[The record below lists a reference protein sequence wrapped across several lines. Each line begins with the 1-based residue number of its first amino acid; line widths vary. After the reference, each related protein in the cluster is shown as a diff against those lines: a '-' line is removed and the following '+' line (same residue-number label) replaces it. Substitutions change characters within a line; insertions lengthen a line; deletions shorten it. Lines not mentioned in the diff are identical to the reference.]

1 MRFTD
6 IFIRRPIL
14 SISISIMIALLGFQ
28 SLLKMQIREYPDM
41 TNTVVTINTSYYG
54 AEANLIQGFITTPLE
69 QAVAQA
75 NNIDFMI
82 SESGLGSSTIT
93 AYIKLNTNPDA
104 ALVDILAKIN
114 SVRAQLPRDAEDP
127 SINMSTGST
136 TAVMYVGFTSDSLN
150 SSQITDYLERVI
162 KPQLFIINGVS
173 KIDLFGGMKYALR
186 VWLDPE
192 KMAAFNLTATDV
204 MGALSANNYKSAI
217 GQVIGTYMMY
227 SGSVSTQVSN
237 INELARLVVNTR
249 GNHVIRLGDIA
260 EISLEKSHDVYRA
273 TANGSEAVVVAINT
287 APTANPI
294 KIAADILVLLP
305 ELERNMPNT
314 IKMNVMYDS
323 TVTIKASIQEVV
335 KTIIE
340 AALIVLVVTSLFL
353 GSFRSVIIP
362 IITIP
367 LSLVGVVMMIE
378 VFGFSL
384 NLITLLAMVLAIG
397 LVVDDAIV
405 VLENIDRH
413 IKLGESPFRASI
425 IGTREIAVPVI
436 AMTMTLVAVYAPIAM
451 MSGVTGSLF
460 KEFALTLSGSVFVS
474 SIIALTLSPMMCS
487 KMLKTN
493 KTPSKFESFIH
504 RCLDNITECYIRIL
518 VSIMSI
524 RSVIITLSAIIFI
537 SLPILFKIIPSEL
550 APVEDKGVLVMMAT
564 APSTANLD
572 YIQNTMN
579 KVNQILD
586 EQPEV
591 TFSQVF
597 SGMPKSNQAFGIAS
611 LVPWNQREASQREL
625 VQRMGNLVKDIPEM
639 AVGAYQMPELPG
651 ASSGL
656 PIQFVITTSNS
667 FEDLYQIAVEVLAE
681 VKGNSQFVYS
691 DLDLNFDSALMKI
704 NINKDKAGAYDVTM
718 QEIGITLSTM
728 MSDGYVNRIGLD
740 GRSYEV
746 IPQVE
751 RRYRQNP
758 ESIKGYYVRSKNG
771 EMVPLVSL
779 VTIDVVAGPRT
790 LPHFNQLNSATI
802 GVVAAPGVPMGY
814 VIDWFEEIAAEKLP
828 SGYLH
833 DYLGEAR
840 QFVSEGDALFSTFL
854 LALAVIYLVLA
865 IQFESL
871 RDPLV
876 ILISVPLAI
885 CGALIALASGA
896 ATMNIYSQIGIITLM
911 GLITKHGILVCAV
924 AKEEQLRG
932 GLNKMD
938 AVIKAARVRLRPILM
953 TTAAMIAGLIPL
965 MYATGSG
972 AVQRFSL
979 GISIIA
985 GLAIGTLFT
994 LFVLPVIYSYI
1005 ASNHE
1010 QRPIFIED
1018 YHR

>member
-54 AEANLIQGFITTPLE
+54 AGANLIQGFITTPLE

-82 SESGLGSSTIT
+82 SESVLGSSTIT

-127 SINMSTGST
+127 SVNMSTGST

-260 EISLEKSHDVYRA
+260 EISFEKSHDVYRA

-287 APTANPI
+287 APTTNPI